1 MTPTDFDFIDEMF
14 DDIDD
19 PFIVNVQHL
28 GFVESLILTANR
40 TSQEM
45 EILLMSIDGMRKSE
59 IDKLVVELKD
69 NQIHRDCR
77 EQFKEMASKGVFI
90 EKKY

>member
-1 MTPTDFDFIDEMF
+1 MKTKDLNFIDEMF

-19 PFIVNVQHL
+19 PLIVNVQHL
-28 GFVESLILTANR
+28 GFVESLILTSNKSAH
-40 TSQEM
+40 
-45 EILLMSIDGMRKSE
+45 EIDNLLNSIDGMRKSE

-77 EQFKEMASKGVFI
+77 EQYKEMIKNGVFNN
-90 EKKY
+90 K